1 MLPNLIIS
9 QKFNVV
15 FNSKITNA
23 TANNDANDEDKEKDD
38 DHTNMK
44 LPPLINHRKQ
54 IMNSRSLEL
63 INHINLNKKLL
74 LLEIIVIKI
83 QTCIRRYLS
92 KLKVKKMKYYMMLF
106 DSITCYIVE
115 RYIDEI
121 VIEYSLDIVIKYIK
135 NYNIQKNMK
144 NIVYNEMLLFINEL
158 MEVTID
164 KMMVD
169 IVKEIIYHATDII
182 IMNRSVT
189 LSGATIIVY
198 I

>member
-74 LLEIIVIKI
+74 LL
-83 QTCIRRYLS
+83 
-92 KLKVKKMKYYMMLF
+92 
-106 DSITCYIVE
+106 
-115 RYIDEI
+115 
-121 VIEYSLDIVIKYIK
+121 
-135 NYNIQKNMK
+135 
-144 NIVYNEMLLFINEL
+144 
-158 MEVTID
+158 
-164 KMMVD
+164 
-169 IVKEIIYHATDII
+169 
-182 IMNRSVT
+182 
-189 LSGATIIVY
+189 
-198 I
+198 